1 MTKEQLDRFNK
12 VFRRLGE
19 LRKKGL
25 KSKEIDKILTK
36 EFGDK
41 QTKTLDDNID
51 DIDIIGEGENVR

>member
-1 MTKEQLDRFNK
+1 MTKKQLDRFNK
-12 VFRRLGE
+12 VLRRLGE

-41 QTKTLDDNID
+41 QIKTLDDNID